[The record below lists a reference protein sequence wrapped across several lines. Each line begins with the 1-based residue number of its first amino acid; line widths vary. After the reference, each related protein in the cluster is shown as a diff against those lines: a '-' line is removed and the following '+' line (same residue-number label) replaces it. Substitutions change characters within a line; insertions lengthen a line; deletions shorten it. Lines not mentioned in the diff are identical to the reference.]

1 MITATATVAD
11 IMSKNVLFAHTGQ
24 SFTQLCRLFFEMD
37 IHHLPVADEM
47 GKLIGILSTNDVL
60 KAYGRK
66 VPSLKRADDAML
78 NEHIT
83 IYDLMTQDPISVP
96 PGTTLKEAAQLLA
109 THNIQSRPVVE
120 GQKVVGIVTS
130 RDLIRYLAGA

>member
-83 IYDLMTQDPISVP
+83 IYALMTQDPISVP

-109 THNIQSRPVVE
+109 THNIQSLPVVE